1 MSADEAQSHA
11 EDLDLALLHQLAA
24 RVAAAGERIG
34 AEGLQS
40 LVCAD
45 EDMILRRLVRLRAP
59 GLRPPAI
66 VRIWRELVAEARA
79 ARSPVALSVSPG
91 REAARAIDYAR
102 LSFGAAPL
110 ALHPLPDAALAAART
125 GAVAVLPLD
134 ADKPW
139 WGRLLAEPA
148 LKAFAAL
155 PCLAQLGDT
164 TALAVAQVEP
174 EPTGADQTFWVTD
187 ALGPAA
193 GVLAGLARDG
203 VAGELLAEAGGL
215 KLLALLGFYQTHDAR
230 LARAPGRLSG
240 VIGAAPT
247 PLDV

>member
-1 MSADEAQSHA
+1 MADDDVQT
-11 EDLDLALLHQLAA
+11 EDLDLALLRQMAG
-24 RVAAAGERIG
+24 RVAEAQDRIG
-34 AEGLQS
+34 AAGLQS
-40 LVCAD
+40 LVSAD
-45 EDMILRRLVRLRAP
+45 EDMILRRLVRQRAP
-59 GLRPPAI
+59 GLRAPAL

-79 ARSPVALSVSPG
+79 ARLPLTLALAPG
-91 REAARAIDYAR
+91 RDPVRAIDHAR
-102 LSFGAAPL
+102 LRFGGAPL
-110 ALHPLPDAALAAART
+110 ALQAQPDAVLAAART

-174 EPTGADQTFWVTD
+174 EPTGVDQTFWVTD
-187 ALGPAA
+187 APGPAA
-193 GVLAGLARDG
+193 GVLAALARDG

-215 KLLALLGFYQTHDAR
+215 KLFALLGFYQTHDPR